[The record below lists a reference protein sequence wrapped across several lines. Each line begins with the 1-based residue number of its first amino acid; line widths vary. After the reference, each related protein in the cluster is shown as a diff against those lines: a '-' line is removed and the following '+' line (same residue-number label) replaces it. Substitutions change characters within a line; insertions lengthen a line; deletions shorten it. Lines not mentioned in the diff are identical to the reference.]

1 MSRLNRATKAFMD
14 EVTGEV
20 LQSAQAFARPKVAAA
35 GKRGTL
41 VKSMEWVLH
50 AKYASRGGEKYA
62 EGSVNLPFYWAI
74 YVHQGRPE
82 EQYRKAKGVYVF
94 WRNPEDDPRRQRGG
108 IGFKGLRPE
117 QVPRLRGNEFNEA
130 VKRRNQW
137 IADGNPAST
146 SPVIITKVIRGP
158 TAGIPF
164 FSNTDG
170 RGMLG
175 FREIGAEKIE
185 SSFDGFVKQQLLSVN
200 RLRVKDT
207 ATARI

>member
-1 MSRLNRATKAFMD
+1 MSRLNRATKQFMD

-41 VKSMEWVLH
+41 AKSMEWILH

-62 EGSVNLPFYWAI
+62 EGSLNIPYDWAI
-74 YVHQGRPE
+74 YVHQGRPGGHRRTNGI
-82 EQYRKAKGVYVF
+82 YYVF
-94 WRNPEDDPRRQRGG
+94 WRDPNQDPRLKSTGG
-108 IGFKGLRPE
+108 VVPGTPSRRKNLKDNQFYEAWERMKQHLR
-117 QVPRLRGNEFNEA
+117 
-130 VKRRNQW
+130 
-137 IADGNPAST
+137 DGGRIET
-146 SPVIITKVIRGP
+146 SPVIVTKKIKGG
-158 TAGIPF
+158 TKGIPF

-175 FREIGAEKIE
+175 FKEIGAKKIE
-185 SSFDGFVKQQLLSVN
+185 SSFDGFVEQQLLSVN